1 MFRTGKGDKAMY
13 NLNIHSPANLEEALE
28 LKATFGADLHP
39 LAGGTD
45 VLVSIRNNRVDWGEK
60 PSLLN
65 LNRIQALHFVR
76 ETPDTIEIG
85 PLMTHSEISTNP
97 LIQTH
102 IPALAKAVSYI
113 GSPQI
118 RNRGTIAGNM
128 CHASPAGDSL
138 PILYCR
144 NAKIEVQTQSQT
156 TLVPIEEFITGPGI
170 IALDPSSI
178 VTKISVPKLPDYT
191 GDYLTLRQRKA
202 LSCNVVSVG
211 VEMMQPNQGE
221 QIEDI
226 RIALGAVSPTVVR
239 GKKTENLLKN
249 KILTKKL
256 IDEAHDLIQTECV
269 PIDDVRS
276 NKNYRQA
283 MTGVL
288 LARYLINHK

>member
-1 MFRTGKGDKAMY
+1 MY
-13 NLNIHSPANLEEALE
+13 EFDIKSPETLEEALD
-28 LKATFGADLHP
+28 LKATHGSDLHV

-65 LNRIQALHFVR
+65 INGIEDLRFIR
-76 ETPDTIEIG
+76 ETPETIEIG
-85 PLMTHSEISTNP
+85 PLITHTELSTHP
-97 LIQTH
+97 LIKTH

-118 RNRGTIAGNM
+118 RNRGSVAGNM
-128 CHASPAGDSL
+128 CHASPAADSL

-144 NAKIEVQTQSQT
+144 NTKIEVQTIDQT
-156 TLVPIEEFITGPGI
+156 TLTPIEEFITGPGF
-170 IALDPSSI
+170 IALDPKGM
-178 VTKISVPKLPDYT
+178 VTKITVPKLPNYI
-191 GDYLTLRQRKA
+191 GDYLTLRQRRA

-211 VEMMQPNQGE
+211 VEMLKPDE
-221 QIEDI
+221 IIEDI
-226 RIALGAVSPTVVR
+226 RISLGAVAPTVVR
-239 GKKTENLLKN
+239 GRRTEDLIKNNLV
-249 KILTKKL
+249 TEDL
-256 IDEAHDLIQTECV
+256 IEDARDLIQTECV

-288 LARYLINHK
+288 LARFLQKFI